1 MTSPSDHPTGQAGSP
16 PPAAITPLLEP
27 SDYTQYLLRSNS
39 EILFVLRGLLAN
51 NDHITAYFHEG
62 KDFFLTTVIAVDS
75 DELTLD
81 YGGSAEMNQR
91 ALATDKLFCVASHDR
106 VRIQFLLRGV
116 REVAFEGR
124 PAFRAALP
132 DTLLRLQRREYY
144 RLTAPI
150 ARPLKC
156 QMPVTSAD
164 GAVSSITEVNVIDI
178 SGGGLAVMAPPPG
191 ILFAPGMQFAN
202 CRIEL
207 PEVGILMA
215 TLQVRSVFEVTLR
228 TGAQVTRAGCQ
239 FLNLPGP
246 MLTLVQRYIIKVE
259 RERKARETGI
269 A

>member
-1 MTSPSDHPTGQAGSP
+1 MTSPSDHTTGPAGSP
-16 PPAAITPLLEP
+16 PPAASTPFLEP
-27 SDYTQYLLRSNS
+27 SDYTQYLLRGSG

-51 NDHITAYFHEG
+51 SDHITVYFHEG
-62 KDFFLTTVIAVDS
+62 RDFFLTTVIAVDN
-75 DELTLD
+75 DEVTLD
-81 YGGSAEMNQR
+81 YGGSPTMNQR
-91 ALATDKLFCVASHDR
+91 ALAADKLFCVASHDR
-106 VRIQFLLRGV
+106 VRIQFVLRGV
-116 REVAFEGR
+116 RNVVFDGR

-132 DTLLRLQRREYY
+132 DSLLRLQRREYY

-156 QMPVTSAD
+156 RISSASAD
-164 GAVSSITEVNVIDI
+164 GAPPSITEVNVIDI

-191 ILFAPGMQFAN
+191 IPFAPGMQFAN

-207 PEVGILMA
+207 PEVGVLIA

-239 FLNLPGP
+239 FINLPGP
-246 MLTLVQRYIIKVE
+246 MLTLVQRYIIKVD
-259 RERKARETGI
+259 RERKARETGM